1 MSVTGTGSREEK
13 AESGCEGM
21 EVDAEDIN
29 DPARMVSKLQ
39 EMGNETM
46 VQQTIKRQN
55 AMCEVFLACVEDNY
69 GINVGFLSVLDCCG
83 FLFCAK
89 MSILCSE
96 EKFFCVSEKIG

>member
-1 MSVTGTGSREEK
+1 MSVTGTDSREEK

-55 AMCEVFLACVEDNY
+55 AMCEVFLAWVEDNY
-69 GINVGFLSVLDCCG
+69 GINVGFVCFG
-83 FLFCAK
+83 FLWFFFFAK
-89 MSILCSE
+89 MSIFCWE